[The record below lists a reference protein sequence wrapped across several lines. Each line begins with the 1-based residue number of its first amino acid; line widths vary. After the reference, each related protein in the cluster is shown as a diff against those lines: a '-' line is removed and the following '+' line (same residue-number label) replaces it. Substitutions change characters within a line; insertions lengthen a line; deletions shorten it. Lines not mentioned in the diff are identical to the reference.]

1 LSNGTL
7 NVAWFVSN
15 GYLVFVPDIRYYKH
29 GFPGNCAFEAV
40 NSAADVLSRLPF
52 INAKQMGLQGHSFGG
67 WETNYIVSLTNRFAA
82 AASSGGA
89 CDLVSLNNEYNRG
102 RSDYFESGQGRIAAS
117 LWKKPELYIHNSPIF
132 KADKVNT
139 PLLILHNRNDS
150 SVPFM
155 QANEWFNSLSHL
167 QKRVWLLSYADED
180 HGLYSDKNKL
190 DYSIRLAQFFDHF
203 LEGAPEPAWMN
214 EK

>member
-1 LSNGTL
+1 
-7 NVAWFVSN
+7 
-15 GYLVFVPDIRYYKH
+15 
-29 GFPGNCAFEAV
+29 
-40 NSAADVLSRLPF
+40 
-52 INAKQMGLQGHSFGG
+52 
-67 WETNYIVSLTNRFAA
+67 
-82 AASSGGA
+82 
-89 CDLVSLNNEYNRG
+89 
-102 RSDYFESGQGRIAAS
+102 
-117 LWKKPELYIHNSPIF
+117 
-132 KADKVNT
+132 
-139 PLLILHNRNDS
+139 
-150 SVPFM
+150 M